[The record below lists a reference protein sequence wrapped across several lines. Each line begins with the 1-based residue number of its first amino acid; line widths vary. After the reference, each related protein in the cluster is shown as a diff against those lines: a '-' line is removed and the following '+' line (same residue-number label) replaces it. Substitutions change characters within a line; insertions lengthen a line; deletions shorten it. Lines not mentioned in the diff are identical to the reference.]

1 MRTPLTDHEEM
12 EIQFIRKDLFETT
25 KIRKVFFEMVIFSF
39 LVFSFSCLFL
49 FLSFLFHFL
58 AGSLL
63 TSYLDIVKKNIGD
76 SVPKSVMHFLVNYVK
91 QNLHNRLIE
100 ELYKEDKLEELLQE
114 DKEVAAQRMN
124 CKAMLDVLKRAT
136 TIINQVSDSEL

>member
-49 FLSFLFHFL
+49 FLSFLFLFL

>member
-1 MRTPLTDHEEM
+1 M
-12 EIQFIRKDLFETT
+12 
-25 KIRKVFFEMVIFSF
+25 
-39 LVFSFSCLFL
+39 
-49 FLSFLFHFL
+49 
-58 AGSLL
+58 
-63 TSYLDIVKKNIGD
+63 TSYYNVVKKNIGD

>member
-1 MRTPLTDHEEM
+1 VRTPLTDHEEM

-49 FLSFLFHFL
+49 FLSFLFLFL